1 MRTGSVI
8 GRNFDLTL
16 LRALS
21 PDIGEGKFLEG
32 MDEAIGIRIIESVPD
47 TPGGYRFSHALIQ
60 QAVYEEIPPM
70 RRAQV
75 HGVIG
80 ETLENLRLED
90 HAENA
95 AELAHHFAEAKDV
108 LGTEK
113 ITRYSLLAGEQALAT
128 YAYGDSVAHF
138 ERGLST
144 RNISLTGT
152 ETAPDE
158 ETAALLFGLARAYS
172 ANSVDYQLSQSFTF
186 LSRAFEYYA
195 EVGDIDRAVAA
206 AELPIAP
213 PTSRI
218 PGIGLLLTRALAL
231 VPPDS
236 HEAGRLLSRYG
247 GVLGLAN
254 GDYEGSRRA
263 LGQAISIA
271 KSQGDVAL
279 EAQTLAYVADV
290 SGVNLRWHESVVHGL
305 RAVELNTGNDNN
317 YSAVLSRWWTVVSML
332 HLGDIEP
339 ARPHASFLRVQTERH
354 STSRTL
360 AWLSCVPIAFLACVE
375 GDWESGREYTD
386 HGLSSSPK
394 SQQLIGIRALL
405 EYETGEFDTG
415 AIYLE
420 RLIDSLREI
429 PDGNFS
435 KGRTSMALATISRIV
450 GADGLSDIAEEAAKA
465 LLSTESVFPCARA
478 VCQSRLGAVGGTK
491 G

>member
-1 MRTGSVI
+1 MFIGCLAIECLGTSDVAAIGNNPVSFDLFSHFFETCEIPKAVRDAIIRRVSRLSETCNQLLRTGSVI

-247 GVLGLAN
+247 GVGTGKWRL
-254 GDYEGSRRA
+254 RRVST
-263 LGQAISIA
+263 GPGTGHFHRQ
-271 KSQGDVAL
+271 KSGRRGFRGTDP
-279 EAQTLAYVADV
+279 
-290 SGVNLRWHESVVHGL
+290 GL
-305 RAVELNTGNDNN
+305 R
-317 YSAVLSRWWTVVSML
+317 R
-332 HLGDIEP
+332 
-339 ARPHASFLRVQTERH
+339 
-354 STSRTL
+354 
-360 AWLSCVPIAFLACVE
+360 
-375 GDWESGREYTD
+375 
-386 HGLSSSPK
+386 
-394 SQQLIGIRALL
+394 
-405 EYETGEFDTG
+405 
-415 AIYLE
+415 
-420 RLIDSLREI
+420 
-429 PDGNFS
+429 
-435 KGRTSMALATISRIV
+435 
-450 GADGLSDIAEEAAKA
+450 
-465 LLSTESVFPCARA
+465 
-478 VCQSRLGAVGGTK
+478 
-491 G
+491 